1 MLRST
6 ARRAAVILSL
16 AAAACRGETPQ
27 PAPASP
33 AASAPAPKPPAAT
46 AAYMPYADARPIV
59 DALRSSL
66 PADLK
71 GRTPGDLEAAWP
83 AWTARHDAAIRARLA
98 QGDEDSIVNFWLYG
112 TSFTSRPR
120 ATGQQLAGMR
130 SGQVEELLIARL
142 DDLVDGIAA
151 PGVNER
157 LRFVRQVVERH
168 GIDPSTEEGKDKAR
182 AWLVGVRE
190 RMNAETAKH
199 RREAKA
205 AGALRD
211 RNASLDAFAEL
222 YRDRGLSSDTSLPVD
237 FAVDRALAA
246 LVSERKDAAHAMRRV
261 AVIGPGLDFTD
272 KAEGYDTYPLQTI
285 QPFALIDSL
294 VRLGL
299 AKADDIRLTA
309 LDLSPRVT
317 AHVRSAAERA
327 RSGAAYDLQLP
338 LARHDPAHD
347 WDVALVKYWRTF
359 GNAIGAEVQPSARP
373 AEGSVAWRA
382 VRVRPDVAAALA
394 AEDLNIVVQRLE
406 HDEGFDV
413 ILATNVLVYYDRFEQ
428 ALALANIASMLRP
441 GGVFVTNY
449 LVHPNPPLEPSAHIV
464 TPVYWDRQ
472 RNGDTIF
479 IYSRR

>member
-1 MLRST
+1 MPRST
-6 ARRAAVILSL
+6 ARRAAVIFALL
-16 AAAACRGETPQ
+16 AAACRGDTPQ
-27 PAPASP
+27 QSPAPAST
-33 AASAPAPKPPAAT
+33 AAPAPEPKPPAAAT
-46 AAYMPYADARPIV
+46 AYISYADARPIL
-59 DALRSSL
+59 DEFHASL
-66 PADLK
+66 PADLAGK
-71 GRTPGDLEAAWP
+71 TPADLEAAWP

-98 QGDEDSIVNFWLYG
+98 QGDEDSLVNFWLYG

-120 ATGQQLAGMR
+120 ATEQQVAGMR
-130 SGQVEELLIARL
+130 SSQVEDLLIARL

-151 PGVNER
+151 PGANER
-157 LRFVRQVVERH
+157 LRFARQVVERH
-168 GIDPSTEEGKDKAR
+168 GIDPSTEDGKDKAR
-182 AWLVGVRE
+182 AWLVGLRE
-190 RMNAETAKH
+190 RVNAETAKH

-205 AGALRD
+205 AGTLRD
-211 RNASLDAFAEL
+211 RNASLDAYATI
-222 YRDRGLSSDTSLPVD
+222 YHDRGLSSDTSLPVD
-237 FAVDRALAA
+237 FAVDQALAA
-246 LVSERKDAAHAMRRV
+246 LAATRKDPAIRRV
-261 AVIGPGLDFTD
+261 AVVGPGLDFTD
-272 KAEGYDTYPLQTI
+272 KAEGYDAYPLQTI

-309 LDLSPRVT
+309 FDLSPRVT
-317 AHVRSAAERA
+317 EHVRSAAARA

-347 WDVALVKYWRTF
+347 WDVSLVKYWRTF
-359 GNAIGAEVQPSARP
+359 GSAIGAEVQPSTRP
-373 AEGSVAWRA
+373 EEGSVAWRV
-382 VRVRPDVAAALA
+382 VRVRPDVAAALT

-449 LVHPNPPLEPSAHIV
+449 LVHPSPPLEPSARIV

-472 RNGDTIF
+472 HNGDTLF
-479 IYSRR
+479 IYARR